1 MIWRHGS
8 SFALCLPALLLAQA
22 LVSDDEWQLKG
33 CLGEEWRWF
42 VDKPW
47 DAPLWLPA

>member
-22 LVSDDEWQLKG
+22 LVSDDEWLASY
-33 CLGEEWRWF
+33 RAA
-42 VDKPW
+42 
-47 DAPLWLPA
+47 DAFLDRILMRKQPLP